1 MTSRTLAEEAKRR
14 KLAVEDEEGY
24 TDANELEELD
34 EQVDRKF
41 CLSRRHLWWMSFAWI
56 LSLIISLAV
65 FIYGSAESWN
75 CDGNCDAIETW
86 IGNAGDY
93 VTLYICAL
101 VLKFIVIVVFFAA
114 LLRIKRTA
122 DKLID

>member
-34 EQVDRKF
+34 VQVDRKF
-41 CLSRRHLWWMSFAWI
+41 CLRRKHLWWMSFTWI

-65 FIYGSAESWN
+65 FIYGSHDSWKCEDG
-75 CDGNCDAIETW
+75 CDPIETW
-86 IGNAGDY
+86 IGNAKDY
-93 VTLYICAL
+93 VTLYSCAL
-101 VLKFIVIVVFFAA
+101 VLRFIVMIVFFTA

-122 DKLID
+122 DKLIG

>member
-14 KLAVEDEEGY
+14 KLEVEDEEGY
-24 TDANELEELD
+24 TDANELEVSD
-34 EQVDRKF
+34 EQVDKKF
-41 CLSRRHLWWMSFAWI
+41 WLSRRSLWWMSFTWI
-56 LSLIISLAV
+56 LSLIVSLAY
-65 FIYGSAESWN
+65 FIWGSADSWN
-75 CDGNCDAIETW
+75 CHDGCDAIETW

-101 VLKFIVIVVFFAA
+101 GLKFIVLVVFFAA

-122 DKLID
+122 DKLVE